1 LVIDVAFQQLNVGED
16 FSMLDADGRINPDLE
31 RPPVSGFRAHAERVI
46 RRWLASLGLVWYA
59 RDYGAGLLDLLN
71 TPATTAELTAKA
83 QELRQQAMAEPGT
96 TSARVTI
103 THNAAAQTIRIA
115 ATLDVQGYAGTVVI
129 NMNSSSITAE
139 IVTA

>member
-1 LVIDVAFQQLNVGED
+1 VAFQPLNVGED
-16 FSMLDADGRINPDLE
+16 FSMLDEDGRVNPDLE

-59 RDYGAGLLDLLN
+59 RDYGGGLLELLN

-96 TSARVTI
+96 TSARVAL
-103 THNAAAQTIRIA
+103 THDKATQTINVRA
-115 ATLDVQGYAGTVVI
+115 SLDVQGYAGTVEI
-129 NMNSSSITAE
+129 NLNSSGITAE
-139 IVTA
+139 ISES